1 MSTLSTQEKSL
12 LRQAL
17 AAREMP
23 MRPIPASRSGQC

>member
-17 AAREMP
+17 AARENAYAP
-23 MRPIPASRSGQC
+23 YSRSGQC